1 MGIDHAYEPDFLV
14 RLTNN
19 VTLLV
24 EVKGYEDDVTRAKH
38 NAAKRWV
45 GAVNNWGQLG
55 KWDFHVNKNPQLPG
69 RELEFIALNPSQ
81 RSE

>member
-24 EVKGYEDDVTRAKH
+24 EVKGYEDDVIRAKH
-38 NAAKRWV
+38 NAAPKRSRPRKLSRTSGNPAKASPW
-45 GAVNNWGQLG
+45 AV
-55 KWDFHVNKNPQLPG
+55 
-69 RELEFIALNPSQ
+69 
-81 RSE
+81 